1 MIWIDRM
8 TDWTGRLVIG
18 GFAREILEQLPGHA
32 VAGAPEDQWGSRNED
47 AVAHWGGR
55 QGAFRGVVTWSPM
68 IDPEWLKLASVELL
82 AAAGVRFLLH
92 SWAVDVVRD
101 GANVSGVIFES
112 KQGRRALLAR
122 VVIDATGDLD
132 ICRRAGAPFQSDADG
147 SESNIQHCLTPGG
160 RGRGSTSRAGWPSSA
175 RTPRG
180 TAS

>member
-1 MIWIDRM
+1 M
-8 TDWTGRLVIG
+8 
-18 GFAREILEQLPGHA
+18 
-32 VAGAPEDQWGSRNED
+32 
-47 AVAHWGGR
+47 
-55 QGAFRGVVTWSPM
+55 
-68 IDPEWLKLASVELL
+68 LKLASVELL

-147 SESNIQHCLTPGG
+147 SESNIQHCLNTGWTWAGVDFARWLAFKREDPQGHRELMEEARDALGYVERPVIGWRDDVALFLGPRLRGYSGLRRRGPDAGGDPVAAAHARAPGPLPA
-160 RGRGSTSRAGWPSSA
+160 SRA
-175 RTPRG
+175 RI
-180 TAS
+180 